1 MNYMLTDEA
10 LTVVGGLAFVFIFLS
25 LWVGQ
30 TAIPRDDLPGFK
42 QAGLALQLSGT
53 KEKIEKIIGPQD
65 SHDRA
70 QLRAGINRDF
80 ALILSYASFFVAL
93 GLLLSQANTSGA
105 KWLGFASVI
114 VVLGA
119 AAFDMVENYRSLQ
132 ILSLPNSSITDPLCS
147 ALRHVSILKWL
158 FLFLAI
164 VFQAVVL
171 IKLMNWYSLIGLG
184 LIINALA
191 GIAAIR
197 FTQLFPYAV
206 PGFGFFVLVLGI
218 VLVAAPQ
225 HFLAHVTVP

>member
-1 MNYMLTDEA
+1 MM
-10 LTVVGGLAFVFIFLS
+10 
-25 LWVGQ
+25 
-30 TAIPRDDLPGFK
+30 
-42 QAGLALQLSGT
+42 
-53 KEKIEKIIGPQD
+53 
-65 SHDRA
+65 
-70 QLRAGINRDF
+70 
-80 ALILSYASFFVAL
+80 
-93 GLLLSQANTSGA
+93 
-105 KWLGFASVI
+105 
-114 VVLGA
+114 
-119 AAFDMVENYRSLQ
+119 ENYRSLQ
-132 ILSLPNSSITDPLCS
+132 ILSLPNSSITDPLCN